1 MYDLNVYLPLTD
13 GMFNLGSP
21 WIFDYQSSI
30 EPISINNCYYLQ
42 RENHQMQSRGSQE
55 MTEIK

>member
-1 MYDLNVYLPLTD
+1 MSDLNVYLPLTD
-13 GMFNLGSP
+13 GMFNLESP
-21 WIFDYQSSI
+21 VDYQSSI
-30 EPISINNCYYLQ
+30 EPISINNYYYLQ